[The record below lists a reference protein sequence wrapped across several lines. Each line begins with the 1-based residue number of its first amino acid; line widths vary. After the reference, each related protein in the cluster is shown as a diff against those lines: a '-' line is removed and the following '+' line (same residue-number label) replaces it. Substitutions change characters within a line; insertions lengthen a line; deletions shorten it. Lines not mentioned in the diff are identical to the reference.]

1 MGIKRK
7 SLPVLEQIEILD
19 IGAKGKAIARQNDM
33 VIFVANVV
41 PGDIVDIQVTRKKK
55 NYLEGIPVTFHSYSE
70 KRVKEF
76 CEHFGTC
83 GGCKW
88 QNLSYEDQLYYK
100 QKQVFDQL
108 QRIGG
113 LPPEKLKMIHP
124 ILPSGKTTNYRNKLE
139 FTFSNKCWLTKE
151 EIESGKTI
159 TDQRALG
166 FHIPTMLDKVLDIK
180 KCYLQEDPSNDIRL
194 AIKEYSIKKNLTY
207 YDPRNHEG
215 FLRNLIIRT
224 SLTGEI
230 MVIIIFS
237 HDEKRKREDLLKFVS
252 GEFPQITSLFYI
264 INPKFNDTI
273 TDQEVKL
280 FKGKDHIFE
289 QMEDLVFKIGP
300 KSFYQTNSE
309 QAYRLYKVVLE
320 YAQLTGKEMV
330 YDLYTG
336 IGTIAIYLAK
346 SAKRIIGIEQIPEAV
361 EDAKNNCELNKTNNV
376 RFFTGDIKDILTPD
390 FVAKNG
396 LPEVVILDPPRTGI
410 HKKAIVNI
418 KKVNPSR
425 IVYVSCNPA
434 TQARDISLLSD
445 LYEVTQIQPVDMFP
459 HTHHVENV
467 VALTKVRP

>member
-7 SLPVLEQIEILD
+7 SLPLLEQVEIQD
-19 IGAKGKAIARQNDM
+19 IGAKGKAIAKYNDM
-33 VIFVANVV
+33 VIFVTNVV
-41 PGDIVDIQVTRKKK
+41 PGDIVDIQVTRKRK

-88 QNLSYEDQLYYK
+88 QNLSYEDQLHYK

-113 LPPEKLKMIHP
+113 LPPEKLKTIHP

-159 TDQRALG
+159 TDRRALG
-166 FHIPTMLDKVLDIK
+166 FHIPTMFDKVLDIK
-180 KCYLQEDPSNDIRL
+180 KCYLQEYPSNDIRL
-194 AIKEYSIKKNLTY
+194 AIKEYSIKNNLSY
-207 YDPRNHEG
+207 YDPGKHDG

-224 SLTGEI
+224 SSTGEV

-237 HDEKRKREDLLKFVS
+237 HEEKRKRKDLLKFVS

-273 TDQEVKL
+273 TDQKVKL
-280 FKGKDHIFE
+280 FKGKDHILE
-289 QMEDLVFKIGP
+289 QMEDLIFKIGP

-309 QAYRLYKVVLE
+309 QAYNLYKVVRN
-320 YAQLTGKEMV
+320 YAQLTGKEIV
-330 YDLYTG
+330 YDLYAG
-336 IGTIAIYLAK
+336 IGTIAIFLAANTK
-346 SAKRIIGIEQIPEAV
+346 EVIGIEQIPEAV
-361 EDAKNNCELNKTNNV
+361 DDAKANGRLNNIKNV
-376 RFFTGDIKDILTPD
+376 KFYTGDIKDLLTPD
-390 FVAKNG
+390 FTTKAGSPDVI
-396 LPEVVILDPPRTGI
+396 ILDPPRAGI
-410 HKKAIVNI
+410 HKKAIENI
-418 KKVNPSR
+418 REANAQR

-445 LYEVTQIQPVDMFP
+445 LYEITQIQPVDMFP

-467 VALTKVRP
+467 VALAKRP

>member
-7 SLPVLEQIEILD
+7 SLPLLEQIEILD
-19 IGAKGKAIARQNDM
+19 IGAGGKAIARQNDM

-41 PGDIVDIQVTRKKK
+41 PGDIVDIRVTRKKK
-55 NYLEGIPVTFHSYSE
+55 NYLEGIPVTFHFYSE

-151 EIESGKTI
+151 EIKSGETI

-166 FHIPTMLDKVLDIK
+166 FHIPTMFDKVLDIK
-180 KCYLQEDPSNDIRL
+180 KCYLQEYPSNEIRL
-194 AIKEYSIKKNLTY
+194 AIKEYSIKNNLSY
-207 YDPRNHEG
+207 YNPGKHEG

-224 SLTGEI
+224 SSTGEV

-237 HDEKRKREDLLKFVS
+237 HEEKRKREDLLKFVS

-280 FKGKDHIFE
+280 FEGKDHIFE

-309 QAYRLYKVVLE
+309 QAYNLYKVVRN
-320 YAQLTGKEMV
+320 YAQLTGKEIV
-330 YDLYTG
+330 YDLYAG
-336 IGTIAIYLAK
+336 IGTIAIFLAAN
-346 SAKRIIGIEQIPEAV
+346 AKKVIGIEQIPEAV
-361 EDAKNNCELNKTNNV
+361 DDAKVNGRLNNIKNV
-376 RFFTGDIKDILTPD
+376 KFYTGDIKDLLTPD
-390 FVAKNG
+390 FTTKTGSPDVI
-396 LPEVVILDPPRTGI
+396 ILDPPRTGI
-410 HKKAIVNI
+410 HKKAIENI
-418 KKVNPSR
+418 REANAQR
-425 IVYVSCNPA
+425 IVYVSCNPS

-445 LYEVTQIQPVDMFP
+445 LYEITHIQPVDMFP

-467 VALTKVRP
+467 VELAKRP